1 MIQRRH
7 AVMTALA
14 AAALASFPGAASAQA
29 WPTKPVTFMVSYP
42 PGGGADLIARHS
54 GKRPTGWLGAALA
67 ETWHTLDFL
76 ADEGFQYVADWTNDD
91 QPYLIRAGDRRG

>member
-42 PGGGADLIARHS
+42 PGGGADLIARLIAPKVGEALGQTVIIENRPGGS
-54 GKRPTGWLGAALA
+54 GQIAAGAVWLA
-67 ETWHTLDFL
+67 T
-76 ADEGFQYVADWTNDD
+76 ADG
-91 QPYLIRAGDRRG
+91 